1 MRSLLLV
8 LTLLTI
14 PSVAFAHSG
23 TVLRT
28 AANYFPLLFA
38 LVPIIFNPLVK
49 LVKKFQA
56 FFAKWNHRN

>member
-28 AANYFPLLFA
+28 AVNYFPLLFA

-49 LVKKFQA
+49 LVKKGSGIFR
-56 FFAKWNHRN
+56 KVESP